1 MLVHH
6 RSQPQHLIRRYP
18 VVRETC
24 LTQENNTMSPARF
37 RTQTARSKDEFTEH
51 QYHGQ
56 LSLWKFGS
64 NILSTSYHLL
74 HSCTKYCELKKKKP
88 KKKNETRNRR
98 LSLLQFIFTYT
109 FHSLRTA
116 VCFPATSSH
125 MCYVE
130 LAPKGAHAVMLEQLE
145 SLA

>member
-1 MLVHH
+1 MKWLGIFLLLPPNGMLVHH

-37 RTQTARSKDEFTEH
+37 RTQTAQSKDEFTEH

-56 LSLWKFGS
+56 ISLWKFGS

-88 KKKNETRNRR
+88 EKKKWNQKQKTKFTSVHIYLH
-98 LSLLQFIFTYT
+98 LSFFENCRVLPSHQFP
-109 FHSLRTA
+109 HVL
-116 VCFPATSSH
+116 C
-125 MCYVE
+125 
-130 LAPKGAHAVMLEQLE
+130 GAGA
-145 SLA
+145 